1 MSERVFI
8 IGPGHVGRGLARAFR
23 ASGVRLVGLHG
34 KRPSGIATSTGVFPP
49 DIANANVIIVSVR
62 DSQLDAAMGELME
75 AEAKRQLA
83 HGTVVLHTSAIAEPE
98 GLEKLRGKGVAGGT
112 FHPLVPFADPDAS
125 AELLR
130 NGWIGVDGDNAA
142 VNASRRLAGQIG
154 ARTID
159 IPTGNKA
166 AYHAAAV
173 MASNF
178 PVVLASVAA
187 RLLKDIGIPE
197 GSSLQAVTSLMSGA
211 LSNMRQ
217 AVPDDA
223 LTGPV
228 LRGDTETVGKHVRA
242 LKPHGEAREVY
253 RALSAAA
260 VTIAQRRGTDP
271 KKLAALTGILSPD
284 KRRENS
290 EE

>member
-8 IGPGHVGRGLARAFR
+8 IGPGHVGRGLSRAFR
-23 ASGVRLVGLHG
+23 ASGVRLIGLHG
-34 KRPSGIATSTGVFPP
+34 KRASGVATSTGTIPP
-49 DIANANVIIVSVR
+49 EISGANVVIVAVR
-62 DSQLDAAMGELME
+62 DSQLDTAIGELIE
-75 AEAKRQLA
+75 AAEKRQLGS
-83 HGTVVLHTSAIAEPE
+83 GTVILHTSAIADPA
-98 GLEKLRGKGVAGGT
+98 GLETLRTKTFAAGT

-130 NGWIGVDGDNAA
+130 HGWIGVDGDNAA

-159 IPTGNKA
+159 IPAGRKA

-178 PVVLASVAA
+178 PVVLASVAS

-197 GSSLQAVTSLMSGA
+197 GSSLQAVTSLMGGA
-211 LSNMRQ
+211 LANMRQ

-228 LRGDTETVGKHVRA
+228 LRGDTETVAKHLRA
-242 LKPHGEAREVY
+242 LTAHGDAREVY

-260 VTIAQRRGTDP
+260 VRIAQRRGTDP
-271 KKLAALTGILSPD
+271 KKIAALTGMLSPD
-284 KRRENS
+284 ARREGVQ
-290 EE
+290 E

>member
-8 IGPGHVGRGLARAFR
+8 IGPGHVGRGLSRAFR
-23 ASGVRLVGLHG
+23 ASGVRLIGLHG
-34 KRPSGIATSTGVFPP
+34 KRTSGIATSTGSLPP
-49 DIANANVIIVSVR
+49 EISGANVIIVAVR
-62 DSQLDAAMGELME
+62 DSQLDAAIGELID
-75 AEAKRQLA
+75 AQSKRQLA
-83 HGTVVLHTSAIAEPE
+83 SGTVILHTSAIAEPS
-98 GLEKLRGKGVAGGT
+98 GLDRLRAKDFAAGT

-125 AELLR
+125 ADLLR

-154 ARTID
+154 ARTMD
-159 IPTGNKA
+159 IPPGQKP

-197 GSSLQAVTSLMSGA
+197 GSSLQAVTSLMGGA
-211 LSNMRQ
+211 LANMKQ
-217 AVPDDA
+217 AMPDDA

-228 LRGDTETVGKHVRA
+228 LRGDAETVGKHLRA
-242 LKPHGEAREVY
+242 LTPHGEAREVY
-253 RALSAAA
+253 RALSDAA
-260 VTIAQRRGTDP
+260 VRIAQRRGTDP
-271 KKLAALTGILSPD
+271 KKLAALTGILSSD
-284 KRRENS
+284 KRREDVQ
-290 EE
+290 E